1 LAGEDERISLLS
13 NMEKRFGISSS
24 IFEHC
29 LLFNHRN
36 TWWLLKKPP
45 SLPAPG
51 RLKVEM
57 VGLKAFQKVGSY
69 IKPTTRLVQIF
80 GCLATRAKLDLTE
93 QQLEG
98 LVGDGAFELPDIE
111 LEDGYVILCLGDY
124 TLGLGLLIQGK
135 VRSLLPH
142 RDLRFFKNEPS
153 KSG

>member
-1 LAGEDERISLLS
+1 
-13 NMEKRFGISSS
+13 MEKRFGISSS
-24 IFEHC
+24 IFKDC
-29 LLFNHRN
+29 LLFKHRN

-80 GCLATRAKLDLTE
+80 GSLATRAKWNLTE
-93 QQLEG
+93 RHLEG
-98 LVGDGAFELPDIE
+98 VVRDGAFDLRDIE

-135 VRSLLPH
+135 VKSLLPH
-142 RDLRFFKNEPS
+142 RDLKFLKNEPS